1 MWSGLSRAFL
11 KAPLSRRSLHCS
23 FCGRDEHAVARLVAG
38 AAAYIC
44 DACIHD
50 CVSVLQ
56 QNGGFDM
63 PGPNSRL

>member
-1 MWSGLSRAFL
+1 MWGALSRVLA
-11 KAPLSRRSLHCS
+11 KAPLGRRHLRCS
-23 FCGRDEHAVARLVAG
+23 FCGRDEHEVERLVAG

-56 QNGGFDM
+56 DNGGFAM
-63 PGPNSRL
+63 PGPNSSH